1 MQQDKD
7 ILEVSDLLL
16 DLAITLM
23 ASGAHTSRVV
33 RNVERVAESFGYST
47 DLTIFQLSVLMT
59 ITRMNDSNVR
69 HTAIRKI
76 KPMALNFRTISNL
89 SALTWNA
96 YDNKLP
102 LQEIRD
108 EFNDIIQTPRL
119 SRWTVL
125 FLVACANAAF
135 CRLFM
140 GDWYAML
147 FVFAGTFLAFFLRQE
162 MTERH
167 INHFV
172 VFITCAF
179 LSSMIAGT
187 SILLNIGKTPDVA
200 LATSVL
206 FLIPGVPMI
215 NSIIDI
221 LEGHVL
227 AGTSRL
233 MNAMNL
239 IICIA
244 LGLYLTLQILGVDKL

>member
-1 MQQDKD
+1 MHQETD

-33 RNVERVAESFGYST
+33 RNVARAAESFGYST
-47 DLTIFQLSVLMT
+47 DLTVFQMSVLMT
-59 ITRMNDSNVR
+59 LTRLNDSNVR

-89 SALTWNA
+89 SALTWSA

-102 LQEIRD
+102 LEELKE
-108 EFNDIIQTPRL
+108 EFNDILNTPRM
-119 SRWTVL
+119 SRWLVL

-135 CRLFM
+135 CRLFT
-140 GDWYAML
+140 GDIYAML
-147 FVFAGTFLAFFLRQE
+147 FVFAGTLVAFFMRQE
-162 MTERH
+162 MLHRH

-179 LSSMIAGT
+179 VSSMIAGI
-187 SILLNIGKTPDVA
+187 SYKLNIGTTPDVA

-233 MNAMNL
+233 INATNL

-244 LGLYLTLQILGVDKL
+244 LGLFITLQLLGVDQL